1 MVFFILDY
9 SKNNYKHYIMPSLCA
24 LLKLVTINLI
34 GFSINFSLVAP
45 FVNHLL
51 FYPCYTHV
59 KQVKIAKN
67 RHADFWRFLAIF
79 VRFLAIFVRFY
90 GAYCQKIGNPF
101 FFNKSSCRYKN
112 RHIPIFVSL

>member
-1 MVFFILDY
+1 MVVAKIEIFLISNNLKIAYSNCKKMEFILLD
-9 SKNNYKHYIMPSLCA
+9 SSDQD
-24 LLKLVTINLI
+24 
-34 GFSINFSLVAP
+34 
-45 FVNHLL
+45 
-51 FYPCYTHV
+51 THV

-79 VRFLAIFVRFY
+79 GDFCPIFGDFLSDFMARI
-90 GAYCQKIGNPF
+90 AKKSEIL